1 MAHCPR
7 SNVLWVA
14 GLSAAIAGS
23 LALCAAAIAANA
35 APSFGQNKCNE
46 PIELNSDTL
55 HIDAKTNVTQLRNV
69 VISQCGIRVEAKNAN
84 AVGLN
89 TDNTHWT
96 FEGDVK
102 IDVEKRGSLRSK
114 QAVVD
119 VLNSQI
125 SKATI
130 TGTPAEFEQ
139 RGAETNLMARGHAGE
154 IVFEVGP
161 GTVRLQGDAWLQ
173 YGGTEMKNSTIV
185 YNIRDEQVQGA
196 VQPGDQG
203 RVHIRIM
210 PKQTPQAAPKGDSGA
225 QSDGSAVPPPSTPA
239 KPKAP

>member
-1 MAHCPR
+1 
-7 SNVLWVA
+7 
-14 GLSAAIAGS
+14 
-23 LALCAAAIAANA
+23 
-35 APSFGQNKCNE
+35 
-46 PIELNSDTL
+46 
-55 HIDAKTNVTQLRNV
+55 
-69 VISQCGIRVEAKNAN
+69 
-84 AVGLN
+84 
-89 TDNTHWT
+89 
-96 FEGDVK
+96 
-102 IDVEKRGSLRSK
+102 VEKRGSLRSK

-139 RGAETNLMARGHAGE
+139 RGAQTNLMARGHAGE

-210 PKQTPQAAPKGDSGA
+210 PKQTPPGAPKTDSAA
-225 QSDGSAVPPPSTPA
+225 QPGSQSGGNAVPPAPPATSTPA